1 MNRVNLKPKNP
12 NNKVLKA
19 YSQAVYKGSKSLHI
33 IKTENGWTVKK
44 IRSKRASRV
53 FDTQKKA
60 KDYAQKRHQTEG
72 VNIFIH
78 K

>member
-19 YSQAVYKGSKSLHI
+19 YSQAVKKGSKTLHI
-33 IKTENGWTVKK
+33 IKTENGWSVKK
-44 IRSKRASRV
+44 IRNKRASRV
-53 FDTQKKA
+53 FNTQKEAREYA
-60 KDYAQKRHQTEG
+60 KQRNVG
-72 VNIFIH
+72 VYIH